1 MSEVTQ
7 EKKTVKM
14 SLQRALDKLNLTEK
28 KIAQATHE
36 LMHKPDQLVAVVIGN
51 KTVNGYKD
59 NEEFETLAKARFQS
73 VNDLIQYRDR
83 LKQAIIQANA
93 NTEITV
99 AGEKMSIAAA
109 IDRRNAI
116 QYRRELLEA
125 LRRSY
130 QHAITRFE
138 REDEKF
144 REKLDK
150 HLETLYGKEGK
161 AKAEE
166 NKEALKPFM
175 DLNQPRFIDP
185 LNLKEEIDK
194 LQAYID
200 DFDSEIKFAL
210 SEANVR
216 TEIEIEE

>member
-28 KIAQATHE
+28 KITQAICE
-36 LMHKPDQLVAVVIGN
+36 LIKPDQLVAVVIGN

-73 VNDLIQYRDR
+73 VIDFIQYRDR

-99 AGEKMSIAAA
+99 AGEKISIAAA
-109 IDRRNAI
+109 IDRRSAI
-116 QYRRELLEA
+116 QYRRELLET

-150 HLETLYGKEGK
+150 HLEILYGKEGK

-175 DLNQPRFIDP
+175 DLNKPHFVDP
-185 LNLKEEIDK
+185 LNLKAEIDK
-194 LQAYID
+194 LQQYID

>member
-1 MSEVTQ
+1 MLEAQEV
-7 EKKTVKM
+7 KTVKM

-28 KIAQATHE
+28 KIAQAIHE

-93 NTEITV
+93 NTEIMV

-175 DLNQPRFIDP
+175 DLNQPHFIDP

>member
-1 MSEVTQ
+1 MSEVQ
-7 EKKTVKM
+7 ERKTIKM
-14 SLQRALDKLNLTEK
+14 SLQRALDQLNLTEK
-28 KIAQATHE
+28 KIDQAIQE
-36 LMHKPDQLVAVVIGN
+36 LMCKSNQLVAVVIGD

-73 VNDLIQYRDR
+73 VNDLIKRRDQ

-116 QYRRELLEA
+116 QYRRVLLEA

-130 QHAITRFE
+130 QQALSHYE

-161 AKAEE
+161 ARAEE

-175 DLNQPRFIDP
+175 DLNKPHFVDP
-185 LNLKEEIDK
+185 LNLKAEIDK
-194 LQAYID
+194 LQQYID
-200 DFDSEIKFAL
+200 DFDAEIKFVL